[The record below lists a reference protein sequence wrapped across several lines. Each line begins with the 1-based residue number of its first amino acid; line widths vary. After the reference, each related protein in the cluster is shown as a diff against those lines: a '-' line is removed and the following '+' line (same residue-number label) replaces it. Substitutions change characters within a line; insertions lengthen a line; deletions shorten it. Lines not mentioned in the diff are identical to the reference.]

1 MRIRKYG
8 RHAVLMRKAR
18 QRYRKNGAKLCSNE
32 RGPVIEIAGVRRRNA
47 HRDGVLYC
55 LSVMEGRSKA

>member
-32 RGPVIEIAGVRRRNA
+32 RGPGNRDRRGAPSQRSQGWCPLLLKRN
-47 HRDGVLYC
+47 
-55 LSVMEGRSKA
+55 GRAQ